1 MRRQGKRVSSS
12 RRSSPTTTIALN
24 NSCGSNLVCYKLV
37 CTLVVFSPCLSGA
50 HRDLSDPRRRTSDSI
65 PIGRNCC
72 WQGSGPAPRPP
83 KSKINEPKE
92 LRFVATLASF
102 VGSPQKWHVGEG
114 LLVWSGRWGGKII
127 LRHSGENW
135 GEE

>member
-1 MRRQGKRVSSS
+1 MTCLIPEGELAIPFQLAEIAAGKDQVLH
-12 RRSSPTTTIALN
+12 P
-24 NSCGSNLVCYKLV
+24 
-37 CTLVVFSPCLSGA
+37 
-50 HRDLSDPRRRTSDSI
+50 D
-65 PIGRNCC
+65 
-72 WQGSGPAPRPP
+72 PP

-135 GEE
+135 SEE